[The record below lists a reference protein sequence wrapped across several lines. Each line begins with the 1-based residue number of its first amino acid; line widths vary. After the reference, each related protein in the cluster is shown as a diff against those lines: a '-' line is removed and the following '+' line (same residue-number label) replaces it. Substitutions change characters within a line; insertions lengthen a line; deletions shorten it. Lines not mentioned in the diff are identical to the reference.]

1 MSRDVWAI
9 CSPAELL
16 VWLFLLTWHCIKL
29 WLMYESYLSWVEFV
43 LSFQAASSKDL
54 WLRIVLSIHAAAPPN
69 IGKYDWFIFCFTFDP
84 NITHTRAHA
93 HTKTWVGINFFKH
106 FFYWVVALC
115 AGILY
120 QRNIFLSPVQLLLAR
135 FFPYY
140 HMVLGTLELLWQIDS
155 TLKNKGYNG
164 WFITACLLNFQ
175 SSCIL
180 FHAHW
185 GSY

>member
-1 MSRDVWAI
+1 
-9 CSPAELL
+9 
-16 VWLFLLTWHCIKL
+16 
-29 WLMYESYLSWVEFV
+29 MYESYLSWVEFV

-54 WLRIVLSIHAAAPPN
+54 WLRIVLSIHVAALPK

-84 NITHTRAHA
+84 NITHTRAHTRT
-93 HTKTWVGINFFKH
+93 HKDITLIF
-106 FFYWVVALC
+106 L
-115 AGILY
+115 
-120 QRNIFLSPVQLLLAR
+120 NIFFTELWH
-135 FFPYY
+135 Y
-140 HMVLGTLELLWQIDS
+140 VLGYFIKGIYSYHQCSCCWKGFFHTITWFWAHWNLWQIDS